1 MRADSIGKPQ
11 QLRINTLIQLVVADT
26 SDIGS
31 GKRLIAA
38 IAGREPQMYFLPV
51 PNEDAY

>member
-1 MRADSIGKPQ
+1 MIADSTEKRQ

-31 GKRLIAA
+31 GQQVVAA
-38 IAGREPQMYFLPV
+38 IAGREPQMYSQPV
-51 PNEDAY
+51 PNEDA